1 MTHFETKAI
10 RIQSERTGE
19 REHSVPVYLTS
30 SFVFD
35 DSEQARAMF
44 AEEIEGNVYSRFSN
58 PNTTELESKISA
70 LEETEDAFAT
80 ASGMA
85 AVFASIAPFVKSGD
99 HIVSSRSVFGN
110 THKIMTEQLPRWNV
124 SCTYADIRDKTS
136 WEQAIQKNTV
146 ILFVETPS
154 NPTLD
159 VIDLEWLSRLARS
172 HGLILIVDNCFAT
185 PYLQQPAK
193 FGADLI
199 VHSGTKYIDGQGR
212 VLGGVVAGPHD
223 KIKDV
228 KNFVKRTGASL
239 SPFNAWVLSK
249 SLETL
254 AVRMDRHCDN
264 AEALAKFLQNH
275 AEVSSVTYPFLD
287 TYAEKELAVKQM
299 KRGGGL
305 VCFEIK
311 GGVERGKKF
320 IDSLKMISLTAN
332 LGDTRSII
340 THPASTTHSK
350 LTKEERKLVYVSDGL
365 VRISA
370 GLEHIEDI
378 IEDLDQA
385 FTKSKQA

>member
-10 RIQSERTGE
+10 RIQSERTLE

-58 PNTTELESKISA
+58 PNTSELESKISA
-70 LEETEDAFAT
+70 LEETESAFAT

-110 THKIMTEQLPRWNV
+110 THKIMTEQLPQWNI
-124 SCTYADIRDKTS
+124 SCTYADIRDKSS

-146 ILFVETPS
+146 LLFVETPS

-159 VIDLEWLSRLARS
+159 VIDLQWLSGLAKS
-172 HGLILIVDNCFAT
+172 HGLLLVVDNCFAT
-185 PYLQQPAK
+185 PYLQQPVK

-212 VLGGVVAGPHD
+212 VLGGVVAGPRD
-223 KIKDV
+223 KIKAV

-264 AEALAKFLQNH
+264 AEALAKYFQTH
-275 AEVSSVTYPFLD
+275 PEVINVTYPFLD
-287 TYAEKELAVKQM
+287 TYAEKDLAKKQM

-378 IEDLDQA
+378 MKDLDQA